1 MTQEHIEDILSDM
14 VMTPADQSIDQREH
28 LARYLVGLEE
38 RLRKVELAVRHANNV
53 AGCLANG
60 IIPD

>member
-1 MTQEHIEDILSDM
+1 MNTNEIHDRIQLASTEPTQKSLLEILNILDAM
-14 VMTPADQSIDQREH
+14 NENI
-28 LARYLVGLEE
+28 ARVE
-38 RLRKVELAVRHANNV
+38 RAASHANNV